1 MYQTAD
7 IQVTCDQV
15 PASKAKACTS
25 GTLLTIFKAPARLD
39 KQRAFPAGVQPG
51 WSFQTSSRVGALHP
65 RSCVLDQDAVPP
77 LIQTSSDSR
86 HFLRPNAYIQNSPPR
101 FEDDPIDEETP
112 FLPKDDATRN
122 PTPLPRVQIAI
133 LISIWLVGSIVA
145 HTVSPF
151 LNQLVKELPIVG
163 GDERKV
169 GYYTGIIVSAHYAA
183 EAATVLHWN
192 RLSDHI
198 GRKPVLLLCLV
209 GETVSVIMFGL
220 SRSFWALVFSQVMQG
235 AFQGYIG
242 TVKSM
247 VAELTDE
254 TNVARGFS
262 VLPMSWSLGYA
273 IGPFIGGM
281 LSRPQDRW
289 PGVFSHFFW
298 TEYPYFLPCFAV
310 AACGCASFTASVI
323 YLKETVNRGPLTGP
337 RSSETSSDTVG
348 EEPAGI
354 SHALPPKGLE
364 KPPPL
369 RSILTRPVLISVSSY
384 AMLALLSTAAIALI
398 PLVWSTSVELG
409 GLGMSPASIGLWMSG
424 YGCVSGIVQ
433 YAFFPRLVSRFGPRG
448 VFLAGVSMCAM
459 IYALFPF
466 ENLALRHASS
476 GLKVA
481 ERLLITLQLSSFGI
495 AQMGF
500 GASYLFISSSVPNN
514 RSLGAVNGLAHL
526 VASIQRMVGPAAAD
540 WLFAFSLMN
549 NVLGGNFA
557 YVILVVLVGVG
568 VCVSAQL
575 PRNVWTHS
583 NN

>member
-1 MYQTAD
+1 MSQ
-7 IQVTCDQV
+7 
-15 PASKAKACTS
+15 
-25 GTLLTIFKAPARLD
+25 
-39 KQRAFPAGVQPG
+39 
-51 WSFQTSSRVGALHP
+51 
-65 RSCVLDQDAVPP
+65 
-77 LIQTSSDSR
+77 
-86 HFLRPNAYIQNSPPR
+86 SPPR
-101 FEDDPIDEETP
+101 FEDDHIDEETP

-122 PTPLPRVQIAI
+122 STPLPRVQIAI
-133 LISIWLVGSIVA
+133 LFSVWLVGSIVA
-145 HTVSPF
+145 HSVSPYI
-151 LNQLVKELPIVG
+151 NQLVKELPIVG

-169 GYYTGIIVSAHYAA
+169 GYYTGIIVSAHFAA

-198 GRKPVLLLCLV
+198 GRKPVLLMCLI
-209 GETVSVIMFGL
+209 GLIISVIVFGL
-220 SRSFWALVFSQVMQG
+220 SRSFWALVFSRVLQG
-235 AFQGYIG
+235 AFKGYVG
-242 TVKSM
+242 TAKSM

-262 VLPMSWSLGYA
+262 MLPMAWSLGYA

-289 PGVFSHFFW
+289 PGVFSHSFW

-323 YLKETVNRGPLTGP
+323 YLKETVNYGPLTGP
-337 RSSETSSDTVG
+337 RASETSSNALG
-348 EEPAGI
+348 EGPAGI
-354 SHALPPKGLE
+354 LPTLPPKGSE

-398 PLVWSTSVELG
+398 PLVWSTSIELG
-409 GLGMSPASIGLWMSG
+409 GLGLSPASIGLWMSG
-424 YGCVSGIVQ
+424 YGCMSGIVQ
-433 YAFFPRLVSRFGPRG
+433 YAFFPRLVSRFGPRA
-448 VFLAGVSMCAM
+448 VFLASVSVCAL

-476 GLKVA
+476 GLQVV
-481 ERLLITLQLSSFGI
+481 ERLLITLQLSSLGI
-495 AQMGF
+495 AEMGF
-500 GASYLFISSSVPNN
+500 GASYLFISSAVPNK
-514 RSLGAVNGLAHL
+514 RSLGAANGLAHM

-557 YVILVVLVGVG
+557 YVILVLLVGVG

-583 NN
+583 SN